1 MPAKHRIQAE
11 VERLGESRISQETGS
26 EGNRRALTCLV
37 LDMQHHI
44 FKVTLGDKLCLSPLS
59 DGAKRVLDLGTGSGI
74 WSIEYGECPL
84 S

>member
-1 MPAKHRIQAE
+1 
-11 VERLGESRISQETGS
+11 
-26 EGNRRALTCLV
+26 
-37 LDMQHHI
+37 MQHHI

-59 DGAKRVLDLGTGSGI
+59 EGAKRVLDLGTGSGI